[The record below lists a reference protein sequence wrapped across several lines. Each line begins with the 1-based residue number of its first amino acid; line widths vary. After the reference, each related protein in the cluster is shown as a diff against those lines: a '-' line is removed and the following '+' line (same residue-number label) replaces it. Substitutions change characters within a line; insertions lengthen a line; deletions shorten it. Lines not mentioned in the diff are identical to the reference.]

1 MKLKY
6 QAALLTAALAM
17 GSCSSD
23 DLYGV
28 AEGSMG
34 KVCKPGVEVS
44 NVEKV
49 IKDAA
54 GSRASYDISNY
65 IVDFTRQGEQ
75 IPVSSY
81 VYKDMPGAVDL
92 PEGSYTVSVRSHN
105 VQKAEWDNPYFA
117 GESSAFTITAGEFTE
132 VEPVKCTFQSLKVTV
147 VFGPKLRAAMGDD
160 VKVTVKAN
168 DEGTLVFTPA
178 ETRAGYFEAINGSV
192 SMAFHFEGTVGGR
205 FEQIANAFDNVE
217 KGQHRIVTYELGA
230 KPPVPDQ
237 PTGGI
242 SGDGISIDMEY
253 VDEDLTGTVD
263 PGKEDVIGGD
273 EEEPGQKPVIP
284 DPENPDQPDV
294 PDQPEN
300 PDQPVVPSDN
310 ISFDGGEIKNGGS
323 YTSTQFSVYA
333 VKISAPKGCADINV
347 VIDSTS
353 LTPEELEGVGLSDKF
368 SLVNDSQYF
377 EALSGLSLP
386 CGDAVKNQTEV
397 TFDISSFMSLLGIL
411 GPSSSTF
418 TLDVTDNEGNNE
430 KMSFT
435 IIVE

>member
-6 QAALLTAALAM
+6 QAALLTAALAL

-34 KVCKPGVEVS
+34 KVYKPGVEVS
-44 NVEKV
+44 NVENV

-75 IPVSSY
+75 VPVCSY

-168 DEGTLVFTPA
+168 DEGTLVFTP
-178 ETRAGYFEAINGSV
+178 
-192 SMAFHFEGTVGGR
+192 
-205 FEQIANAFDNVE
+205 
-217 KGQHRIVTYELGA
+217 
-230 KPPVPDQ
+230 
-237 PTGGI
+237 
-242 SGDGISIDMEY
+242 
-253 VDEDLTGTVD
+253 
-263 PGKEDVIGGD
+263 
-273 EEEPGQKPVIP
+273 
-284 DPENPDQPDV
+284 
-294 PDQPEN
+294 
-300 PDQPVVPSDN
+300 
-310 ISFDGGEIKNGGS
+310 
-323 YTSTQFSVYA
+323 
-333 VKISAPKGCADINV
+333 
-347 VIDSTS
+347 
-353 LTPEELEGVGLSDKF
+353 
-368 SLVNDSQYF
+368 
-377 EALSGLSLP
+377 
-386 CGDAVKNQTEV
+386 
-397 TFDISSFMSLLGIL
+397 
-411 GPSSSTF
+411 
-418 TLDVTDNEGNNE
+418 
-430 KMSFT
+430 
-435 IIVE
+435 